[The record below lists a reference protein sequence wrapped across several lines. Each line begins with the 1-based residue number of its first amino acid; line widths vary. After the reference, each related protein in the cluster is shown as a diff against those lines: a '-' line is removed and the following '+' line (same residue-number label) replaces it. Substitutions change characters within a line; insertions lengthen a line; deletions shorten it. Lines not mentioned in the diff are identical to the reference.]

1 MINLKDLESKS
12 SADIGVVMDT
22 FENELQVANHHMKLV
37 KDEEVKIRRAM
48 IDLRAK
54 KADNDLMVNKAAENI
69 KRLES
74 DLRILRN
81 AFFNAKR
88 SGI

>member
-12 SADIGVVMDT
+12 SADIGGVMDT